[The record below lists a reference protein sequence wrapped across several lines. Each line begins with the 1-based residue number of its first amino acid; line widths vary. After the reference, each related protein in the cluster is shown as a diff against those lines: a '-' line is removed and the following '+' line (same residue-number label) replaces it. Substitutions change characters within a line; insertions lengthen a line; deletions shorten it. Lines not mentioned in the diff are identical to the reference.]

1 MVVRACSLNTS
12 SPASVS
18 ISLPHA
24 VLPKPSAQIPL
35 SSSSPYSSTIR
46 HGSHS
51 VSEEPL
57 TIAAVIEAVKLANS
71 AVQAA
76 RDAMSLAL
84 ALGEIRSSMS
94 SDPKKQQMELEQDE
108 GIFKK
113 NSMAARRRQR
123 RKGRKNQKL
132 SISDDNKDDEDSNSY
147 LIEGCSSRSERS
159 RYLTTR
165 EEAEFSR
172 YLKQEAMLETAGKQ
186 IRECSPLDSG
196 CAAIAARMKRRH
208 SERTLLKARECRE
221 RITLSYKRLV
231 VSIATPYQGKGLSLQ
246 DLIQEGCIGL
256 LRGAWRFD
264 YKKGYKLSTYAYWWI
279 RQAILKAIANK
290 SRMVRLPGNL
300 CEAANKIMKSNSLLR
315 KQLGRNP
322 TYDEI
327 ADFTGI
333 GASSVR
339 IISERS
345 RHPISVDQPV
355 NKQGL
360 TLKDI
365 IPGPDEIR
373 PEVLVN
379 RQEMLQNME
388 KLLKTLSGREQYI
401 ITLHYGLNGETARS
415 CDEIGRLLNLSRERI
430 RQIHCSALRRLREE
444 KSLIECL
451 RQSVE

>member
-1 MVVRACSLNTS
+1 MVVRACSLNTAL
-12 SPASVS
+12 PP
-18 ISLPHA
+18 PHA
-24 VLPKPSAQIPL
+24 VLPKPSAQIPV
-35 SSSSPYSSTIR
+35 SSPSLYSSTIGN
-46 HGSHS
+46 GSHS
-51 VSEEPL
+51 VSEEPP
-57 TIAAVIEAVKLANS
+57 TIAAITEAVKLANS
-71 AVQAA
+71 ALQAA

-84 ALGEIRSSMS
+84 ALGEITSSMQANHE
-94 SDPKKQQMELEQDE
+94 KQQMELEQYE
-108 GIFKK
+108 GAFKK
-113 NSMAARRRQR
+113 NAMAAWRRRR
-123 RKGRKNQKL
+123 RKRRKNRKL
-132 SISDDNKDDEDSNSY
+132 SINDDDEADEYSSRY
-147 LIEGCSSRSERS
+147 LMEGCSSRSERS
-159 RYLTTR
+159 RYLTPR
-165 EEAEFSR
+165 EEAEFSH

-186 IRECSPLDSG
+186 IRDCSPLDSG
-196 CAAIAARMKRRH
+196 CAAISASMKRRN

-231 VSIATPYQGKGLSLQ
+231 VSIATPYQGKGLGLQ

-256 LRGAWRFD
+256 LRGARRFD
-264 YKKGYKLSTYAYWWI
+264 SKKGYKLSTYAYWWI

-290 SRMVRLPGNL
+290 SRMVRMPGNL
-300 CEAANKIMKSNSLLR
+300 CEAMNKIMESKSLLR
-315 KQLGRNP
+315 RQLGRNP

-327 ADFTGI
+327 ADFAGI
-333 GASSVR
+333 GVSSVR

-373 PEVLVN
+373 PEVIVN
-379 RQEMLQNME
+379 RQEMLQNMG
-388 KLLKTLSGREQYI
+388 KLLKILNGREQYI
-401 ITLHYGLNGETARS
+401 IRLHYGLNGETARS

-444 KSLIECL
+444 RSLIECL